1 MWRRFWLG
9 FCWGQVALFGAAT
22 LAWAQGSYVVQA
34 GDTLGALAAR
44 FGVGV
49 QALAQHNGLPSPD
62 LIYEGQHLSLPAGSG
77 GAAAAGTGA
86 GTVGAAAAGHAG
98 GEHLVA
104 PGETLGQIAARYGSS
119 VDALVRINNLASPN
133 LIWAG
138 ITLRLPAGAG
148 PPAAAIGQPARQRVV
163 IDLGDSRLY
172 AYEGDALVQ
181 AFAVS
186 TGGPGTAT
194 PVGSFHIRSRYAR
207 QDMSGPGYFAPDVPW
222 VQYFHGNYAIHG
234 TYWHNSF
241 GTAVSH
247 GCVNM
252 RTPDA
257 QWLYFWTTEGTPVE
271 VRW

>member
-1 MWRRFWLG
+1 MRQRFGIG
-9 FCWGQVALFGAAT
+9 FLVGQLALFGWAAM
-22 LAWAQGSYVVQA
+22 AWAQGHYVVQP

-44 FGVGV
+44 LGLGVA
-49 QALAQHNGLPSPD
+49 QLAAHNGLPSPD
-62 LIYEGQHLSLPAGSG
+62 LIYVGQRLELPQ
-77 GAAAAGTGA
+77 
-86 GTVGAAAAGHAG
+86 AG
-98 GEHLVA
+98 GPAAQSAAPREGGGVHLVA
-104 PGETLGQIAARYGSS
+104 PGETLSQIADRYDSS
-119 VDALVRINNLASPN
+119 VEALVRLNQLASPN

-138 ITLRLPAGAG
+138 IRLRIPGDTSTVKAAQATGVGAWTMPA
-148 PPAAAIGQPARQRVV
+148 PRRVL
-163 IDLGDSRLY
+163 IDLSDSRLY
-172 AYEGDALVQ
+172 AYEGDNLVQ

-186 TGGPGTAT
+186 GGGPGTAT
-194 PVGSFHIRSRYAR
+194 PVGAFRIGLRYPR

-234 TYWHNSF
+234 TYWHNEF

-257 QWLYFWTTEGTPVE
+257 QWLYFWSQEGTPVE